1 MRSRM
6 KAKLSS
12 SGWSVGDT
20 QEFLDLTPDE
30 AALIVLRLKLAEALK
45 ARRKRKRLTQHDL
58 AAAIQSSQ
66 SRVAK
71 MESGD
76 PTVSIDLLM
85 RSLIA
90 LGASRRDLANII
102 APRSRRDDRRIE

>member
-1 MRSRM
+1 MRASK
-6 KAKLSS
+6 KAKLGSR
-12 SGWSVGDT
+12 GWKVGDT
-20 QEFLDLTPDE
+20 KEFLDLSSEE
-30 AALIVLRLKLAEALK
+30 AALIELRLKLAEGLK
-45 ARRKRKRLTQHDL
+45 TRRKRKRLTQQDL
-58 AAAIQSSQ
+58 AAAVQSSQ

-90 LGASRRDLANII
+90 LGASRRDLARII
-102 APRSRRDDRRIE
+102 APR

>member
-6 KAKLSS
+6 KTKLSS
-12 SGWSVGDT
+12 RGWRVGDT
-20 QEFLDLTPDE
+20 QEFLDLRPEE
-30 AALIVLRLKLAEALK
+30 AALIELRLKLAEGLK
-45 ARRKRKRLTQHDL
+45 ARRKRKRLTQQGL

-71 MESGD
+71 MECGD

-90 LGASRRDLANII
+90 LGASRRDLATII
-102 APRSRRDDRRIE
+102 APR

>member
-1 MRSRM
+1 MTMRASK
-6 KAKLSS
+6 KAKLTSR
-12 SGWSVGDT
+12 GWKAGDT
-20 QEFLDLTPDE
+20 REFLDLSPEE
-30 AALIVLRLKLAEALK
+30 AALIELRLALAQGLK
-45 ARRKRKRLTQHDL
+45 ARRKRQRLTQQDL
-58 AAAIQSSQ
+58 AVAVQSSQ

-90 LGASRRDLANII
+90 LGASRRDLARII
-102 APRSRRDDRRIE
+102 APR

>member
-1 MRSRM
+1 MRAGK
-6 KAKLSS
+6 KAKLISR
-12 SGWSVGDT
+12 GWKVGDT
-20 QEFLDLTPDE
+20 KEFLDLSSEE
-30 AALIVLRLKLAEALK
+30 AALIELRLKLAEGLK
-45 ARRKRKRLTQHDL
+45 ARRKRKRLTQQDL
-58 AAAIQSSQ
+58 AAAVQSSQ

-90 LGASRRDLANII
+90 LGASRRDLARII
-102 APRSRRDDRRIE
+102 APR

>member
-1 MRSRM
+1 MTMRAGKR
-6 KAKLSS
+6 AKLASR
-12 SGWSVGDT
+12 GWKVGDAK
-20 QEFLDLTPDE
+20 EFLGLSPEE
-30 AALIVLRLKLAEALK
+30 AALIELRLKLAEGLK
-45 ARRKRKRLTQHDL
+45 ARRKRKRFTQQDL
-58 AAAIQSSQ
+58 ALAVRSSQ

-90 LGASRRDLANII
+90 LGASRRDLARII
-102 APRSRRDDRRIE
+102 APG

>member
-1 MRSRM
+1 MRASK
-6 KAKLSS
+6 KAKLTSR
-12 SGWSVGDT
+12 GWKVGGAK
-20 QEFLDLTPDE
+20 EFLDLSQEE
-30 AALIVLRLKLAEALK
+30 AALIELRRKLAEGLK
-45 ARRKRKRLTQHDL
+45 ARRRRKRLTQHDL
-58 AAAIQSSQ
+58 AAAVQSSQ

-90 LGASRRDLANII
+90 LGASRRDLARII
-102 APRSRRDDRRIE
+102 APG

>member
-1 MRSRM
+1 MRASR
-6 KAKLSS
+6 KAKLKSR
-12 SGWSVGDT
+12 GWKVGDT
-20 QEFLDLTPDE
+20 KEFLDLSSEE
-30 AALIVLRLKLAEALK
+30 AALIELRLKLAEGLR
-45 ARRKRKRLTQHDL
+45 ARRKLKRLTQQDL
-58 AAAIQSSQ
+58 AAAVQSSQ

-90 LGASRRDLANII
+90 LGASRRDLARII
-102 APRSRRDDRRIE
+102 APR

>member
-1 MRSRM
+1 MRASK
-6 KAKLSS
+6 KAKLASR
-12 SGWSVGDT
+12 GWKVGDT
-20 QEFLDLTPDE
+20 REFLDLSPEE
-30 AALIVLRLKLAEALK
+30 AVLIELRLKLAEGLR
-45 ARRKRKRLTQHDL
+45 ARRMRKRLTQQDL
-58 AAAIQSSQ
+58 AAAVQSSQ

-90 LGASRRDLANII
+90 LGASRRDLARII
-102 APRSRRDDRRIE
+102 APG

>member
-1 MRSRM
+1 MRASKR
-6 KAKLSS
+6 AKLMSR
-12 SGWSVGDT
+12 GWKVGDAR
-20 QEFLDLTPDE
+20 EFLDLSSEE
-30 AALIVLRLKLAEALK
+30 AALIELRLKLAEGLK
-45 ARRKRKRLTQHDL
+45 ARRKRKRLTQLDL
-58 AAAIQSSQ
+58 AAAVQSSQ

-90 LGASRRDLANII
+90 LGASRRDLARII
-102 APRSRRDDRRIE
+102 ALS

>member
-1 MRSRM
+1 MRASKR
-6 KAKLSS
+6 AKLVSR
-12 SGWSVGDT
+12 GWKVGDT
-20 QEFLDLTPDE
+20 KEFLDLSPEE
-30 AALIVLRLKLAEALK
+30 AALIELRLKLAEGLK
-45 ARRKRKRLTQHDL
+45 ARRVRKRLTQIEL
-58 AAAIQSSQ
+58 AEVVQSSQ

-90 LGASRRDLANII
+90 LGASRRDLARII
-102 APRSRRDDRRIE
+102 APR

>member
-1 MRSRM
+1 MTMRASKR
-6 KAKLSS
+6 AKLANR
-12 SGWSVGDT
+12 GWKLGDAK
-20 QEFLDLTPDE
+20 EFLNLSPEE
-30 AALIVLRLKLAEALK
+30 AALIELRLKLAEGLK
-45 ARRKRKRLTQHDL
+45 ARRVRKRLTQHDL
-58 AAAIQSSQ
+58 AIAVQSSQ

-90 LGASRRDLANII
+90 LGASRRDLARII
-102 APRSRRDDRRIE
+102 APA

>member
-1 MRSRM
+1 MRASKR
-6 KAKLSS
+6 AKLASR
-12 SGWSVGDT
+12 GWKIGDAK
-20 QEFLDLTPDE
+20 EFLGLSPEE
-30 AALIVLRLKLAEALK
+30 AALIELRLKLAEGLK
-45 ARRKRKRLTQHDL
+45 ARRMRKRLTQEDL
-58 AAAIQSSQ
+58 AQAVQSSQ

-90 LGASRRDLANII
+90 LGASRRDLARII
-102 APRSRRDDRRIE
+102 APA

>member
-1 MRSRM
+1 
-6 KAKLSS
+6 L
-12 SGWSVGDT
+12 
-20 QEFLDLTPDE
+20 LH
-30 AALIVLRLKLAEALK
+30 ALRELLIELRLKLAEGLK
-45 ARRKRKRLTQHDL
+45 ARRKRKRLTQQDL
-58 AAAIQSSQ
+58 AAAVQSSQ

-90 LGASRRDLANII
+90 LGASRRDLARII
-102 APRSRRDDRRIE
+102 APR

>member
-1 MRSRM
+1 MRASKR
-6 KAKLSS
+6 AKLMGR
-12 SGWSVGDT
+12 GWKVGDAK
-20 QEFLDLTPDE
+20 EFLDLSAEE
-30 AALIVLRLKLAEALK
+30 AALIELRLKLAEGLK

-58 AAAIQSSQ
+58 AAAVQSSQ

-90 LGASRRDLANII
+90 LGASRRDLARII
-102 APRSRRDDRRIE
+102 APG

>member
-1 MRSRM
+1 MRASKKSR
-6 KAKLSS
+6 LTSR
-12 SGWSVGDT
+12 GWKVGDT
-20 QEFLDLTPDE
+20 QEFLDLTPEE
-30 AALIVLRLKLAEALK
+30 AALIELRLKLADGLK

-58 AAAIQSSQ
+58 AAAVQSSQ

-90 LGASRRDLANII
+90 LGASRRDLARII
-102 APRSRRDDRRIE
+102 APR